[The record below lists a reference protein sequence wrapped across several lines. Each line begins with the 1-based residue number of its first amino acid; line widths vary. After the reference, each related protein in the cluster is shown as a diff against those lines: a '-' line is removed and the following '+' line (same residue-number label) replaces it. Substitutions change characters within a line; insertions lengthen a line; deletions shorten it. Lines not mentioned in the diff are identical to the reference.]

1 MELIAFSFEDTAAGA
16 AQPLAGEAEA
26 VGCKE
31 RAAVQQGISSGLNGR
46 AGQPQIPLTCCMV
59 RVNSSWVRRTPCE
72 DPLWHQSWGMRL
84 SICCCCALPAHLHA
98 VNSLQS
104 CSLALSCWPYCLNR
118 DGSSGRRGL
127 LSLLGKCVC
136 DQCNQ
141 LTLQLLFGLDGR
153 DTLTETRLL
162 SREGAVKLQAVAFTS
177 SGLLSCLFLIQQLV
191 WYYEAL
197 FS

>member
-1 MELIAFSFEDTAAGA
+1 M
-16 AQPLAGEAEA
+16 
-26 VGCKE
+26 
-31 RAAVQQGISSGLNGR
+31 
-46 AGQPQIPLTCCMV
+46 
-59 RVNSSWVRRTPCE
+59 
-72 DPLWHQSWGMRL
+72 
-84 SICCCCALPAHLHA
+84 
-98 VNSLQS
+98 
-104 CSLALSCWPYCLNR
+104 
-118 DGSSGRRGL
+118 
-127 LSLLGKCVC
+127 C